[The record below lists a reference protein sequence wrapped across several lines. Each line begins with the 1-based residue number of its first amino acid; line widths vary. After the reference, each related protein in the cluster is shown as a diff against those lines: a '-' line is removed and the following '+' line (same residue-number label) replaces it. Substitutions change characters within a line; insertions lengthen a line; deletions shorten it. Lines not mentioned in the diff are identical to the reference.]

1 MIPGSR
7 FLMNV
12 SNSLSPGITV
22 ARDHRHPGSPSPGGS
37 ERVNRLQQDLLQQS
51 LATASHSA
59 ANRNTLVQP
68 LGKDLPDHFATF
80 RPRQSMIASLVKILQ
95 PLMIEPHQVQDRGM
109 KIVHRRHVFFRAV
122 REFVR
127 GTPAERCLDTGP
139 GKPGCKAGG
148 IVIASAGPFLE
159 GGHAAELGAPDHE
172 GLFQQA
178 PLFEVFQQRR
188 GWLVQNLSMLGLLF

>member
-1 MIPGSR
+1 MHVCQAA
-7 FLMNV
+7 F
-12 SNSLSPGITV
+12 NSIV
-22 ARDHRHPGSPSPGGS
+22 
-37 ERVNRLQQDLLQQS
+37 
-51 LATASHSA
+51 
-59 ANRNTLVQP
+59 
-68 LGKDLPDHFATF
+68 
-80 RPRQSMIASLVKILQ
+80 VKA
-95 PLMIEPHQVQDRGM
+95 EPFMVEAEQVQDRGM